1 VSLWTHEREWR
12 IVDPEGFSF
21 TWDQVAYVL
30 VPDQASWQRIAEA
43 LLEPLQTH
51 ARWLLEMNGYGDPY
65 AMSAEDDVGDREA
78 ALAGLLVKT
87 PALQP
92 SLPVSST

>member
-65 AMSAEDDVGDREA
+65 AMSAEDDVRDREA